1 MKCCPAP
8 WCSFAIA
15 SALGCAAPVAE
26 QEPPQP
32 AAAEAGDVEDD
43 EASTADAAP
52 SSDIYLGRLDTSVE
66 PWVLGE
72 LRNVTARAGYDNQP
86 SFDTN
91 ASFLYTSIRER
102 QSDIYRYAIEAEA
115 HEQLS
120 DTPSNE
126 YSPTPLPEGEGFS
139 VVRELDGVQTL
150 WRHDPRG
157 APVGRMFEALDAIG
171 YHLWLDGTQHA
182 AFFLVGES
190 EAQHRL
196 VHAAAP
202 GAELAPILEGKVGRC
217 MAKLEGGLSYVEHG
231 AEGAQ
236 LMRYSLESDTREPIV
251 TAREDSE
258 DYAWVGDADLLMGEG
273 SELWRWN
280 LDAGWTAVKLE
291 GELPSKKITR
301 IAVSPDH
308 RWVAFVEAEPSE

>member
-1 MKCCPAP
+1 MTE
-8 WCSFAIA
+8 
-15 SALGCAAPVAE
+15 SAEVE
-26 QEPPQP
+26 
-32 AAAEAGDVEDD
+32 AEAED
-43 EASTADAAP
+43 ESTADAAP

-91 ASFLYTSIRER
+91 ASFLYTSVRGR
-102 QSDIYRYAIEAEA
+102 QSDIYRYAIERDA

-126 YSPTPLPEGEGFS
+126 YSPTPLPDAEGFS

-150 WRHDPRG
+150 WRHGPEGR
-157 APVGRMFEALDAIG
+157 PQGRMFEALDAIG

-190 EAQHRL
+190 EDGHRL

-231 AEGAQ
+231 PEGAQ
-236 LMRYSLESDTREPIV
+236 LMRYVVESGARSPIV
-251 TAREDSE
+251 AAREGSE
-258 DYAWVGDADLLMGEG
+258 DYAWVGEADLLMGEG
-273 SELWRWN
+273 SGLWRWN
-280 LDAGWTAVKLE
+280 VDAGWTAVSLQAAE
-291 GELPSKKITR
+291 GGVLPSKKITR
-301 IAVSPDH
+301 IAVSPDR